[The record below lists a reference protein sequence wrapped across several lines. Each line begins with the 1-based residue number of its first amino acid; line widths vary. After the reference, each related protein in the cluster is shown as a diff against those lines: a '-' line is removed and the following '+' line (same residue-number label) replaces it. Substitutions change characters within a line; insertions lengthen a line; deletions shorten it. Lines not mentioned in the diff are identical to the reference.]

1 MSGILSRAVPR
12 ISPAGSLDIPPSDWL
27 PVRTLLAEQF
37 NAALRVHEHGAG
49 AYHGNPFVPFPHY
62 LIEITLDTES
72 DVGRVIEA
80 VDPMIEEIID
90 RNTTRE
96 LALSR

>member
-1 MSGILSRAVPR
+1 MSGILSRIVPR
-12 ISPAGSLDIPPSDWL
+12 ITPTGTLDIPPNDWL

-37 NAALRVHEHGAG
+37 SATLHVHEHGAG
-49 AYHGNPFVPFPHY
+49 AYHGNPFVPIPHF

-90 RNTTRE
+90 RNTTRA
-96 LALSR
+96 LAPSR